1 LGGATV
7 DDTLR
12 WGRLPGESDAAY
24 SAFIAYRDMPA
35 PRSLIRVGQ
44 ELGKSGGL
52 CERWSSRHEWAERCR
67 AWDNHLQR
75 ERDKVAIREA
85 RKWERRR
92 QQELESNWETVQ
104 AIRAKLDKMLA
115 FPLQR
120 TETSKDGQTVIIE
133 PIRWSFQTVALLA
146 RTAAEIGA
154 AVLLAVGSDPDELTE
169 AQARAILDDLAE
181 GES

>member
-1 LGGATV
+1 MS
-7 DDTLR
+7 R
-12 WGRLPGESDAAY
+12 ESEEAY
-24 SAFIAYRDMPA
+24 SAFLAYRDMPA

-52 CERWSSRHEWAERCR
+52 CERWSSRHGWAERCR
-67 AWDNHLQR
+67 AWDNHLQSK
-75 ERDKVAIREA
+75 RDKVAAQEA
-85 RKWERRR
+85 AKWEHRR
-92 QQELESNWETVQ
+92 QEALESNWQMAQ
-104 AIRAKLDKMLA
+104 ALRAKLDKMLA

-120 TETSKDGQTVIIE
+120 TETSKDGKTVIIE

-169 AQARAILDDLAE
+169 AQARAILDEPAE